1 MLTLPQVIEN
11 TRGEQRPGDTE
22 KDLVLRSAM
31 LMAIAQLEKEG
42 QLPADMPAV
51 IAETNMIL
59 LQYPDLWPH
68 D

>member
-42 QLPADMPAV
+42 QLPADMPAGS
-51 IAETNMIL
+51 
-59 LQYPDLWPH
+59 
-68 D
+68 